1 MSEGLLDLLIPQR
14 DARPDRIYG
23 VVVGIVTNN
32 DDPDGLGR
40 VRVRFPWLSDSDES
54 QWARVTTIMA
64 GNQRGVLFLP
74 EVDDEVL
81 VAFDHGDARFPYVL
95 GALWNGQDAL
105 PESGAVTS
113 GAVVKRVIRTRA
125 GHIIRL
131 DDTNGSEKIEII
143 DKSTKN
149 SILIDSSANTIT
161 IKADAGITLESAQG
175 KVVLKGQS
183 IEIQSTAQDV
193 KVQAGANMDLK
204 ASAQMNIKGSL
215 VNIN

>member
-1 MSEGLLDLLIPQR
+1 MNNSLLDVLLQPGSSR
-14 DARPDRIYG
+14 TDRIYG

-54 QWARVTTIMA
+54 QWARTTALMA
-64 GNQRGVLFLP
+64 GQDRGVYFVP

-81 VAFDHGDARFPYVL
+81 VAFEHGDLRFPYVL
-95 GALWNGQDAL
+95 GALWNGQDPP
-105 PESGAVTS
+105 PESAALSNGQ
-113 GAVVKRVIRTRA
+113 VVKRVIKTRA

-131 DDTNGSEKIEII
+131 DDTDGGEKIEII
-143 DKSTKN
+143 DKSGKN
-149 SILIDSSANTIT
+149 SIVIDSGANTIT
-161 IKADAGITLESAQG
+161 IKADGDINVESAQG

-183 IEIQSTAQDV
+183 VEIQSTAQDV
-193 KVQAGANMDLK
+193 KIQASANLDLK
-204 ASAQMNIKGSL
+204 ASAQVNVKGSL